1 MRETGAVF
9 ARGQRQRQ
17 IGHQQ
22 TLAHLGLA
30 AHKQDAW
37 RRQQSRLDPAGR
49 RRGRLFGE

>member
-1 MRETGAVF
+1 MVKPARS

-17 IGHQQ
+17 VGHQQ

-30 AHKQDAW
+30 AHEQNAC
-37 RRQQSRLDPAGR
+37 RRQQTRLDPAGR